1 MSTSATIRTTRIME
15 ASSSGD
21 LAAVLS
27 ILDDAAA
34 AASDDDNDVDNDV
47 DEDANDSPGGD
58 AAASEIKALAAAHDD
73 VGIDDDGVDRPRPR
87 RPASPPLTTEAP
99 APSLLG
105 TRRHLLA
112 SAQDESTGLSPLM
125 VASRAGHVDVCR
137 ALLDA
142 GAPWN
147 ALDRTGKCAGDHA
160 VEGERWDVVDLL
172 VEVGTR
178 SELILG
184 ASIRLERAIE
194 GEGRTNDAVDASSSS
209 SGGGGGGGG
218 RANASTSTA
227 ATPVSHEPSTK
238 PSYLNHS
245 NVRYDAAC
253 TLLLD
258 DDDDAVMMEWERPIM
273 EAHAT
278 VLTHGGRRGMRVLNV
293 GFGLGIIDSALH
305 MHEPGLHVIIE
316 AHPTVYAKMIADG
329 WDKKTNVRICYG
341 RWQDEMPKLIA
352 EGAKFDGVFYDT
364 YGEHFT
370 DLEDFHDAMAHV
382 LNVPDGV
389 YSFFNGLAPD
399 NLFFHGVACN
409 CIKAQLSHL
418 GLDAEFAQ
426 CEISSN
432 AADADETWK
441 GVRRRYWHGRSAY
454 YLPVITWKK
463 DDA

>member
-1 MSTSATIRTTRIME
+1 MME
-15 ASSSGD
+15 ACSSGD

-27 ILDDAAA
+27 ILDGAEFTGGDDDAADHNGDG
-34 AASDDDNDVDNDV
+34 DDDSVDNV
-47 DEDANDSPGGD
+47 NG
-58 AAASEIKALAAAHDD
+58 
-73 VGIDDDGVDRPRPR
+73 GIDDDDSYRVRLERP
-87 RPASPPLTTEAP
+87 PPPPPPPTVEAT
-99 APSLLG
+99 ATCVLLG
-105 TRRHLLA
+105 TRRHLFA
-112 SAQDESTGLSPLM
+112 SDQDATTGLSPLM
-125 VASRAGHVDVCR
+125 VASRAGHVEICR

-147 ALDRTGKCAGDHA
+147 ALDRSGKCAGDHA
-160 VEGERWDVVDLL
+160 VDGERWDVVNLL
-172 VEVGTR
+172 VDAGTR

-184 ASIRLERAIE
+184 ASIRLSRGIDGGGTGWE
-194 GEGRTNDAVDASSSS
+194 NDAVVTAPSSEDECATTTTTMTTTMTTPA
-209 SGGGGGGGG
+209 
-218 RANASTSTA
+218 RAI
-227 ATPVSHEPSTK
+227 PVSHEPSTK
-238 PSYLNHS
+238 PSYLNHT
-245 NVRYDAAC
+245 NVRYDASC

-273 EAHAT
+273 EAHAS

-293 GFGLGIIDSALH
+293 GFGLGIVDTALQS
-305 MHEPGLHVIIE
+305 HEPSVHVIIE
-316 AHPTVYAKMIADG
+316 AHPTVHAKMIADG
-329 WDKKTNVRICYG
+329 WGKRDGVRVCFG

-370 DLEDFHDAMAHV
+370 DLEDFHDAMTRV
-382 LNVPDGV
+382 LDVPNGV

-409 CIKAQLSHL
+409 CIKAQLSQM

-432 AADADETWK
+432 AADVDETWE
-441 GVRRRYWHGRSAY
+441 GVRRRYWHGRSTY

-463 DDA
+463 NDT